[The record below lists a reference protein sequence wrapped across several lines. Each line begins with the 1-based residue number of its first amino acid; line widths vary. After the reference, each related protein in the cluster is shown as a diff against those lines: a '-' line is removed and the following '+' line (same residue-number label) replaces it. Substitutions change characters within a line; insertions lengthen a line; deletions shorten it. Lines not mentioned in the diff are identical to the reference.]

1 MKNRNFKQ
9 VFYYLLPCIPVG
21 FGLYVANNIWVAML
35 GYHLFAV
42 LILLGEKQVRQ
53 VRRIFSG
60 GTIEGIML
68 WSFFAL
74 ASGGAIYLLGLI
86 LNISDVLRDGLLQMG
101 LSGNG
106 WLFFIV
112 YYSLVN
118 PVIEEVYWRGFLGSE
133 SKGLTWSDI
142 GYAGYHP
149 LVFLKFLP
157 VPWAIFE
164 FVVLAAVAWFWRG
177 IVKKHGG
184 LRIPFAMHLSAD
196 LSIAAAIWL
205 LVKG

>member
-1 MKNRNFKQ
+1 MKNKKFKQ

-21 FGLYVANNIWVAML
+21 FGLYVANNIWIAML

-42 LILLGEKQVRQ
+42 LILFREKQGYQ
-53 VRRIFSG
+53 IRRIFNG
-60 GTIEGIML
+60 GSIKGTML

-74 ASGGAIYLLGLI
+74 ASGGAIYLLGVV
-86 LNISDVLRDGLLQMG
+86 LNISDTLCKGLLLMG
-101 LSGNG
+101 LSGYG

-118 PVIEEVYWRGFLGSE
+118 PFIEEVYWRGFLGSE
-133 SKGLTWSDI
+133 SKSFTCSDI

-149 LVFLKFLP
+149 LVFLKFLS

-177 IVKKHGG
+177 MVKKHGG